1 MKRTKKTSS
10 KYSDY
15 SKATQTFMGAV
26 ETHLINKFGS
36 IEAQWDGLLLMLATN
51 YELFWQCKNNINE
64 QGLTVSNRFG
74 GIDKNPLLKVQI
86 DAQIQIIK
94 LVAEFGISP
103 KSIKNLNVGNNDES
117 EFINSL
123 MS

>member
-1 MKRTKKTSS
+1 MKKTKKTSS

-15 SKATQTFMGAV
+15 SKNTQTFMSAV
-26 ETHLINKFGS
+26 EAHLINKFGS

-51 YELFWQCKNNINE
+51 YELFWECKIEIKE

-74 GIDKNPLLKVQI
+74 GVDKNPLLKVQT

-103 KSIKNLNVGNNDES
+103 KSIKNLNVANNDEA

-123 MS
+123 LS